1 MSGKRVLLMNT
12 VAGKGSVGRIVTG
25 LSTALENRGCDSLI
39 CLGRWES
46 PAGHEVYRIG
56 SERDVYIHGALSRL
70 TDRHG
75 LYSVSATK
83 KLIEKIREYD
93 PDIIH
98 IHNVHGY
105 YVNYKELFSFLKN
118 EYALKEGHRI
128 IWTLHDCWAFTGHCV
143 HFEYAGCIRWKEGCH
158 DCPEKKQYPASLLLD
173 NSKENYRL
181 KKRAFTGIKNL
192 TLVTPSV
199 WLKDRVEESFLK
211 EYPVHTVPTGIDL
224 SVFKEQKSTLRER
237 YGIGEKT
244 LLLGAANPWRERK
257 GFDDFLK
264 LADAAG
270 EDTVIVMV
278 GLNKAQVSRAS
289 AHRNIIPVMKTDS
302 IKEMAEWYSAADIY
316 VNLTYED
323 TFPTT
328 NLEAMACGTP
338 VITYRAGGSPEALT
352 GESGIVTAVGDIGKV
367 LRAVKELKERDSRE
381 TALSC
386 IEQASR
392 YSLDKM
398 FSRYLDDVY
407 GLRTDNQSEGYM
419 HSV

>member
-1 MSGKRVLLMNT
+1 MSGDRVLFLNT

-25 LSTALENRGCDSLI
+25 LSTALKERGSESLI
-39 CLGRWES
+39 CLGRWDS

-75 LYSVSATK
+75 LYSSDATK
-83 KLIEKIREYD
+83 KLTEKIREYD

-105 YVNYKELFSFLKN
+105 YVNYQLLFSFLKN
-118 EYALKEGHRI
+118 EYAKKEGHRI
-128 IWTLHDCWAFTGHCV
+128 IWTLHDCWTFTGHCV
-143 HFEYAGCIRWKEGCH
+143 HFEYAGCERWKEGCH
-158 DCPEKKQYPASLLLD
+158 DCPEKKQYPASLFLD
-173 NSKENYRL
+173 NSRDNYRL
-181 KKRAFTGIKNL
+181 KKEAFTGIRNL
-192 TLVTPSV
+192 TIVTPSE
-199 WLKDRVEESFLK
+199 WLKDRVKESFLK
-211 EYPVHTVPTGIDL
+211 EYPVYTVPTGIDL
-224 SVFKEQKSTLRER
+224 KVFKEQKTGIRER

-244 LLLGAANPWRERK
+244 MLLGVANPWRERK

-270 EDTVIVMV
+270 DNTVIAMV
-278 GLNKAQVSRAS
+278 GLNKAQVAKTSD
-289 AHRNIIPVMKTDS
+289 HRNIIAVMKTDS
-302 IKEMAEWYSAADIY
+302 IREMAEWYSTADIY

-352 GESGIVTAVGDIGKV
+352 EESGIVTEVGDIEGV
-367 LRAVKELKERDSRE
+367 LKAVRELKERDSKE
-381 TALSC
+381 TAESC
-386 IEQASR
+386 VEQASR
-392 YSLDKM
+392 YSLDQM
-398 FSRYLDDVY
+398 FRRYLVDVY
-407 GLRTDNQSEGYM
+407 GLRTDN
-419 HSV
+419 

>member
-1 MSGKRVLLMNT
+1 MSGDRVLFLNT

-25 LSTALENRGCDSLI
+25 LSTALKERGSESLI
-39 CLGRWES
+39 CLGRWDS

-56 SERDVYIHGALSRL
+56 NERDVYIHGVLSRL

-75 LYSVSATK
+75 LYSSDATK

-105 YVNYKELFSFLKN
+105 YVNYQLLFSFLKN
-118 EYALKEGHRI
+118 EYAMKEGHRI
-128 IWTLHDCWAFTGHCV
+128 IWTLHDCWTFTGHCV
-143 HFEYAGCIRWKEGCH
+143 HFEYAGCMRWKEGCH

-173 NSKENYRL
+173 NSKDNYRL
-181 KKRAFTGIKNL
+181 KKEAFNGIRNL
-192 TLVTPSV
+192 TIVTPSE
-199 WLKDRVEESFLK
+199 WLKDRVKESFLK
-211 EYPVHTVPTGIDL
+211 EYPVITVPTGIDL
-224 SVFKEQKSTLRER
+224 NVFKEQKTGIRER

-244 LLLGAANPWRERK
+244 LLLGVANPWRERK

-270 EDTVIVMV
+270 DNTVIAMV
-278 GLNKAQVSRAS
+278 GLNKSQVSRAS
-289 AHRNIIPVMKTDS
+289 AHRNIITVMKTDS
-302 IKEMAEWYSAADIY
+302 IREMAEWYSAADIY

-352 GESGIVTAVGDIGKV
+352 EESGIVTEVGDIEGV
-367 LRAVKELKERDSRE
+367 LKAVRELKERDSKE
-381 TALSC
+381 TAKSC
-386 IEQASR
+386 VEQASR
-392 YSLDKM
+392 YSLDQM
-398 FSRYLDDVY
+398 FRRYLVDVY
-407 GLRTDNQSEGYM
+407 GLRTDN
-419 HSV
+419 